1 MRENFFSTKT
11 IHAECGKVYALNY
24 YILVDEIDMD
34 NGIVIESY
42 GIKITKGEIGGE
54 VEEKAAIHNISFK
67 SLEIYD
73 MIVLLS
79 DYTVTPVSVYEVL
92 DDFLAS

>member
-1 MRENFFSTKT
+1 
-11 IHAECGKVYALNY
+11 
-24 YILVDEIDMD
+24 MD